1 MRWLGSRV
9 GRWRRSWQGAERG
22 CRHRDTQPV
31 PLPTA
36 HDTHCTPLPHGRQGA
51 PWGAAPLTPRVPCA
65 SPHADTRAGEGE
77 AKGGRERRPGGCA
90 PSRCSWQSA
99 LFPASSFSSSR
110 LFRKLNIQLMAE
122 WLRRALGALVPGAQ
136 APLGT
141 APAVRR
147 KRFLLLLLLLS
158 LLLLLLLLP
167 FLSSPHP
174 LQVRGLRAGSV
185 PPPRCPQV
193 SPGGRSRPG
202 PPLQ

>member
-1 MRWLGSRV
+1 MLSEGADTGTHSLSHSPQPMTPIAPPCLMA
-9 GRWRRSWQGAERG
+9 GRGHPG
-22 CRHRDTQPV
+22 VQPPCSPVFLV
-31 PLPTA
+31 P
-36 HDTHCTPLPHGRQGA
+36 
-51 PWGAAPLTPRVPCA
+51 PR
-65 SPHADTRAGEGE
+65 ADTRAGEGE

-99 LFPASSFSSSR
+99 FFPASSFSSSR

-174 LQVRGLRAGSV
+174 LQVRGLCAGSV

>member
-1 MRWLGSRV
+1 MA
-9 GRWRRSWQGAERG
+9 GR
-22 CRHRDTQPV
+22 RHPGVQPPCPLVFLV
-31 PLPTA
+31 PP
-36 HDTHCTPLPHGRQGA
+36 
-51 PWGAAPLTPRVPCA
+51 PR
-65 SPHADTRAGEGE
+65 ADTRAGEGE
-77 AKGGRERRPGGCA
+77 AKGGREWRPGGCA

-122 WLRRALGALVPGAQ
+122 WLRRALGALVPGVQ

-147 KRFLLLLLLLS
+147 KRFLLLLLLLF

-174 LQVRGLRAGSV
+174 LQVRGLRAEQR
-185 PPPRCPQV
+185 PPTEV
-193 SPGGRSRPG
+193 SPGVPRWPQQAGTPPAVTGGRWL
-202 PPLQ
+202 PLRTR